1 MSNGRV
7 HALDLQVAAPTR
19 DQIIP
24 NVLPRRTQP
33 PACRPAMQTRPHC
46 ILSSALREA
55 IVTLKEK

>member
-24 NVLPRRTQP
+24 NVLPS
-33 PACRPAMQTRPHC
+33 PHSTARLLPC
-46 ILSSALREA
+46 DADQASLHTE
-55 IVTLKEK
+55 